1 MSRSLAA
8 LAASVLLLGTA
19 CAEPDQSATAP
30 TGAGAPLLG
39 RAGIPTPLAVTVAD
53 AGPNLEW
60 HGIRSDGKGDYVD
73 GQQGTAAS
81 IDGYG
86 NLQFGVALS
95 SAPARTL
102 TFDFSFPVE
111 PSNLYRPI
119 EEGQQRFQLTT
130 NPNGVAGTPK
140 ISDLGVNGNPDSA
153 CYNSAIAHRN
163 ATTRYEAYFNPDFA
177 AQSIRVLITRT
188 GSGTWTLAANVARC
202 GPDADWAALFS
213 QDLTTR
219 KTAPLI
225 FRGHY
230 LLPVSMQ
237 LRAL

>member
-8 LAASVLLLGTA
+8 LAASVLLLGAA
-19 CAEPDQSATAP
+19 CAEPDQSPTAP

-60 HGIRSDGKGDYVD
+60 HGIRSDGEGEYVD
-73 GQQGTAAS
+73 GQQGTAAT

-95 SAPARTL
+95 TAPARTL

-111 PSNLYRPI
+111 PSNLYRPV
-119 EEGQQRFQLTT
+119 EVGQQRFQLTT
-130 NPNGVAGTPK
+130 NPNGVAGSPK
-140 ISDLGVNGNPDSA
+140 ISDLGVNGNPSAA
-153 CYNSAIAHRN
+153 CYNTAIAHRN
-163 ATTRYEAYFNPDFA
+163 ATTRYEAYFNPNRDVE
-177 AQSIRVLITRT
+177 SVRVLISRT
-188 GSGTWTLAANVARC
+188 GTSTWTLVANDPGC
-202 GPDADWAALFS
+202 GPNADRAALYS
-213 QDLTTR
+213 EDLTTR
-219 KTAPLI
+219 KTSPLV
-225 FRGHY
+225 FRGYY
-230 LLPVSMQ
+230 LLPFSMQ